1 MNIKINLV
9 TVGLTTYKFK
19 KMQSLFYKSWKIGK
33 TFTLKVVLHKRYN
46 SFAETACSYSGF

>member
-1 MNIKINLV
+1 MNIKINLI
-9 TVGLTTYKFK
+9 TVGLTTYKLK
-19 KMQSLFYKSWKIGK
+19 KMQSLSYKSCKIGK